1 MKEITKKWLKFA
13 KGDLEGA
20 EILLDS
26 AKGDYSYL
34 LAIYHCHQAIE
45 KILKAVIV
53 EKGKEIKK
61 IHDLIVLL
69 GDSELDLPREF
80 QEYIDKLNPYYQPT
94 RYPDIPYKGPTLKY
108 NQEVAQGHLE
118 KTKEIFS
125 WIEKKLMSKK

>member
-1 MKEITKKWLKFA
+1 MKKITQKWLEFA
-13 KGDLEGA
+13 KCDLEGA

-45 KILKAVIV
+45 KTLKAIII

-94 RYPDIPYKGPTLKY
+94 RYTYIPYKGPTLKY
-108 NQEVAQGHLE
+108 NQEIAQEHLE